1 MQPMRVGLVQE
12 GRRVLKMQKVSSKYE
27 LMFKISIDSLKYLI
41 KVISIIRQKV
51 KAISSH
57 LLIYKI
63 QLKSIYHKK
72 ILQPNLTQ

>member
-41 KVISIIRQKV
+41 KVISIIR
-51 KAISSH
+51 
-57 LLIYKI
+57 
-63 QLKSIYHKK
+63 
-72 ILQPNLTQ
+72 